1 MGGTGPKRGVRK
13 MKEDEKL
20 KILHEAMKYLDVR
33 AVVNILGEE
42 RFMQISSA
50 VVNFTPPME
59 LVDSS
64 TAELLD
70 KKYHTLCRVAWYDLY
85 LFKIWPSPSKAQLGY
100 ALITSACLLFEQ
112 ALEECK

>member
-1 MGGTGPKRGVRK
+1 LGGTGPKRGVRK

-50 VVNFTPPME
+50 IVNFTPPME
-59 LVDSS
+59 LVDSNI
-64 TAELLD
+64 AELLD
-70 KKYHTLCRVAWYDLY
+70 EKYHALCRVAWYDLY

-100 ALITSACLLFEQ
+100 ALIISACLLFEQ
-112 ALEECK
+112 ALERR